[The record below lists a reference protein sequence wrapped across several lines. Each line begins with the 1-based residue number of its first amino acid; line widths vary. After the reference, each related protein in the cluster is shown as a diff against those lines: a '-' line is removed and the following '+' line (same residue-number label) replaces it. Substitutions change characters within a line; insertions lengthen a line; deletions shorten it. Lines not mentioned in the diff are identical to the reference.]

1 MSLTRLELSLEGGW
15 VPPKGTLRR
24 WTGLL
29 RSRSPFA
36 TLLLLSTPRRIFWT
50 KAEVV
55 RAEMPVTLDVHVSGG
70 GSGRVIFLGGS
81 GWLQDHFAEELP
93 EVLPA
98 ALVPSRLKAG
108 SVHTLLSL
116 EARPPARFQILALAA
131 SDVTEGPTGVWS
143 PGADALAHL
152 PVSLSTI
159 FAAGR
164 SGSVPVSRRSD
175 PDAA

>member
-1 MSLTRLELSLEGGW
+1 MSLTRLELSLDGGW

-81 GWLQDHFAEELP
+81 GWLQDYVAEELP

-98 ALVPSRLKAG
+98 ALGPSRLKAG
-108 SVHTLLSL
+108 SVHTLLAL

-131 SDVTEGPTGVWS
+131 SDVTEGRTGIWS